1 MEIKGNKKQIELLYE
16 AVRHYRLDIMDFL
29 ENGALAETEPDFK
42 KEAASYRNLRNKAGW
57 LDNLE
62 NEIAG
67 ILLNQ

>member
-42 KEAASYRNLRNKAGW
+42 KEVASYRNLRNKAGW
-57 LDNLE
+57 LDYLE

>member
-1 MEIKGNKKQIELLYE
+1 MEIKGNKKEIELLYE

-42 KEAASYRNLRNKAGW
+42 KEVASYRNLRNKAGW

>member
-42 KEAASYRNLRNKAGW
+42 KEVASYRNLRNKAGW

>member
-1 MEIKGNKKQIELLYE
+1 MEIKGNKKEIELLYE

-42 KEAASYRNLRNKAGW
+42 KEVASYRNLRNKAGW
-57 LDNLE
+57 LDYLE

>member
-29 ENGALAETEPDFK
+29 ENGALSETDPDFK
-42 KEAASYRNLRNKAGW
+42 KEVASYRNLRNKAGW

>member
-29 ENGALAETEPDFK
+29 ENGALAGTDPDFK
-42 KEAASYRNLRNKAGW
+42 KEVASYRNLRYKAGC

>member
-1 MEIKGNKKQIELLYE
+1 MEIKGNKEKIELLHE